1 MCCCGEEEEP
11 RKWVEG
17 ERTLRIMGI
26 KLEPNYR
33 ESGTPC
39 QGLLSLFSNHRARGL
54 KKIYTKLPPMIF
66 HLIAP
71 KYIICFSLD
80 MSKQFISFLTE
91 EIQWFFEPMLKCFC
105 VADWQ
110 AMGKQGE

>member
-1 MCCCGEEEEP
+1 MCCCDEEEEP
-11 RKWVEG
+11 RKQVEG
-17 ERTLRIMGI
+17 EGKLRIMGI

-39 QGLLSLFSNHRARGL
+39 QGLSSLLSSHRARGL
-54 KKIYTKLPPMIF
+54 KQINTKSPPRTF
-66 HLIAP
+66 HLVAP
-71 KYIICFSLD
+71 KCVICFSLD

-91 EIQWFFEPMLKCFC
+91 NIQWFFEPKLKCFC
-105 VADWQ
+105 VAEWQ